1 MKWSHLA
8 SVGFVV
14 FVSVFLL
21 GSKKPMQNHGNS
33 INKHHRSAQQKN
45 AKPLD
50 LTVPSRDVS
59 FQDQP
64 ENLAVVQSKSDY
76 QAPTNDLNKTR
87 PIELQGNVIMS
98 QEPEIE
104 KTKTADGAGIMI
116 NLRH

>member
-14 FVSVFLL
+14 LVSGFLL
-21 GSKKPMQNHGNS
+21 GSKKPIQNHDHS
-33 INKHHRSAQQKN
+33 VNKHHRSAQQKQT
-45 AKPLD
+45 KPLD
-50 LTVPSRDVS
+50 LTLPSREIS

-64 ENLAVVQSKSDY
+64 ENVAVVQSKSDY
-76 QAPTNDLNKTR
+76 AAPESTLSKTR
-87 PIELQGNVIMS
+87 PIELQGRVIMS